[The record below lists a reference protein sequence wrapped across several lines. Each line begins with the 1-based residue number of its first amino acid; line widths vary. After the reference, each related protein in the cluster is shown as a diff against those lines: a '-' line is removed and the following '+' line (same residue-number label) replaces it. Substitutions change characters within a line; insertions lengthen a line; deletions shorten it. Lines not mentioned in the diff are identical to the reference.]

1 MIKKFLFA
9 LFLLSITSA
18 SAVIQTGDVLI
29 LSIKGVPVSEKGTI
43 EGEYVVGK
51 DGQIKVPLADVMVK
65 ARGLEHEQLA
75 RSVEN
80 AFKKAGIYSRPT
92 ITVRSNAKPTVTR
105 EIVSVGGRVRNSGPI
120 AFRPGMTLLQAI
132 QAAGDLDQFGTKKRI
147 FLTRGK
153 QAWKLDLRKKE
164 AQQFKLKAEDTIV
177 VDHKG
182 AFERE

>member
-80 AFKKAGIYSRPT
+80 AFKKAGIYSRPYP
-92 ITVRSNAKPTVTR
+92 RNR
-105 EIVSVGGRVRNSGPI
+105 ERRGPGSPVWTDS
-120 AFRPGMTLLQAI
+120 FSSWDDSS
-132 QAAGDLDQFGTKKRI
+132 AGDSSG
-147 FLTRGK
+147 G
-153 QAWKLDLRKKE
+153 
-164 AQQFKLKAEDTIV
+164 
-177 VDHKG
+177 
-182 AFERE
+182 